1 MRARMSPRRSIPRR
15 VPISEMIPVNMSRPF
30 PPACRPA
37 GLPAQMSWKWENYK
51 PRFRIPLVA
60 PPERRNTHGP
70 WSPDRPR
77 LRDFCALRRPCT
89 AAPWQQSGLRR
100 GAGARRGGI
109 SSLPM
114 YPFGYN
120 TTEADKNQVEE
131 SEQ

>member
-30 PPACRPA
+30 PP
-37 GLPAQMSWKWENYK
+37 GLPAQMSWKWENNK
-51 PRFRIPLVA
+51 TRFRIPLV
-60 PPERRNTHGP
+60 PPPKRRNTHGP
-70 WSPDRPR
+70 WSRDRLR

-89 AAPWQQSGLRR
+89 AAPWQQSGLWRD
-100 GAGARRGGI
+100 AETRRGGI

-114 YPFGYN
+114 YPFGQN
-120 TTEADKNQVEE
+120 TTEANKNQVEE